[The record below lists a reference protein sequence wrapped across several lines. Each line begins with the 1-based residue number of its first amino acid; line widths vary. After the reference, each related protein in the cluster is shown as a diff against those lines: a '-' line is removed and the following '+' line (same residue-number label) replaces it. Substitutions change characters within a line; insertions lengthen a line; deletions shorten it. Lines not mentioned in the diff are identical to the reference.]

1 MDSKHNDINC
11 MIDGEKMVQERKQ
24 KEIWVCLYIYIYIYI
39 ERERE
44 REKANTTD
52 LTINKATTMFLIQ
65 SLSIL
70 LS

>member
-1 MDSKHNDINC
+1 MGKKWCNRGNKKKF
-11 MIDGEKMVQERKQ
+11 GFAFT
-24 KEIWVCLYIYIYIYI
+24 YIYIYIYI
-39 ERERE
+39 ERERERERE